1 MQGEAT
7 VMVNQNS
14 DGVPILGQKPTHFQA
29 MTVALLTSIDENGMS
44 AINGNPRGCF
54 MDGAQLLDEVRHIVR
69 EELKRA
75 HKLGYDDA
83 ESPISS

>member
-1 MQGEAT
+1 MN
-7 VMVNQNS
+7 NQNA
-14 DGVPILGQKPTHFQA
+14 DGVPILGQKPTHFAGQA
-29 MTVALLTSIDENGMS
+29 SVLLTSVDENGMS

-75 HKLGYDDA
+75 HKLGYDDGTD
-83 ESPISS
+83 